1 MTASDIFKRLQKD
14 NPNPACELY
23 YVNPFTLM
31 VAIMLSAQ
39 ATDKGVNKAVQPLFE
54 KVTTPQQ
61 FLDLGVEGLENY
73 VKSINYYHTK
83 VRHILQMA
91 EAVQTRYK
99 GQLPKTREELQT
111 LPGVGRKTA
120 NVFLNEAF
128 QAPTIPVDTHVFRVS
143 QRLGLAKGK
152 TPIQI
157 ETQLESVVP
166 DKYKPHAS
174 HWLVLL
180 GRYTCKARCPA
191 CSKCVVRDVCPSAYQ
206 QEKA

>member
-1 MTASDIFKRLQKD
+1 MTAARIFKRLQEE
-14 NPNPACELY
+14 NPHPACELY

-54 KVTTPQQ
+54 KVKTPQQ
-61 FLDLGVEGLENY
+61 LLDLGVEGLESY

-91 EAVQTRYK
+91 EQLQERYN
-99 GQLPKTREELQT
+99 GQFPSTLEELQT

-128 QAPTIPVDTHVFRVS
+128 QAPTIPVDTHVFRVA

-157 ETQLESVVP
+157 ETQLQKVVP
-166 DKYKPHAS
+166 DAYKANVS

-180 GRYTCKARCPA
+180 GRYTCKAQKPA
-191 CSKCVVRDVCPSAYQ
+191 CEKCVVRDLCPSAKK
-206 QEKA
+206 EGAC

>member
-1 MTASDIFKRLQKD
+1 MTAALIFKRLQKE
-14 NPNPACELY
+14 NPHPKCELY
-23 YVNPFTLM
+23 FVNPFTLM

-54 KVTTPQQ
+54 KVKTPQQ
-61 FLDLGVEGLENY
+61 LLDLGVDGLENY
-73 VKSINYYHTK
+73 VKNINYYHTK

-91 EAVQTRYK
+91 EQLQTRYK
-99 GQLPKTREELQT
+99 GQFPKTLEELQT

-128 QAPTIPVDTHVFRVS
+128 QAPTIPVDTHVFRVA

-152 TPIQI
+152 TPLQI
-157 ETQLESVVP
+157 ETQLQKVVLEA
-166 DKYKPHAS
+166 YKANVS

-180 GRYTCKARCPA
+180 GRYTCKAQKPA
-191 CSKCVVRDVCPSAYQ
+191 
-206 QEKA
+206 

>member
-1 MTASDIFKRLQKD
+1 MKSSRIFQRLQED
-14 NPNPACELY
+14 NPHPKCELY

-39 ATDKGVNKAVQPLFE
+39 ATDKGVNKAVQPLFAQFN
-54 KVTTPQQ
+54 TPQQ
-61 FLDLGVEGLENY
+61 FLALGVEGLEKY

-83 VRHILQMA
+83 VHHILQMA
-91 EAVQTRYK
+91 EQLVSRYQGK
-99 GQLPKTREELQT
+99 FPKTVEELQT

-128 QAPTIPVDTHVFRVS
+128 EAPTIPVDTHVFRVA

-152 TPIQI
+152 TPVQI
-157 ETQLESVVP
+157 ETQLQKVVP
-166 DKYKPHAS
+166 DAYKANCS

-180 GRYTCKARCPA
+180 GRYTCKAQKPA
-191 CSKCVVRDVCPSAYQ
+191 CAQCVVRDLCPSAQ
-206 QEKA
+206 KQEAK